1 MTAGPLSVRPHVRTD
16 SKAGAGAG
24 ENDEYLVMAMITNR
38 LAVGSAVDTGS
49 VAFTLI

>member
-24 ENDEYLVMAMITNR
+24 ENDEYRHGNDNQPI
-38 LAVGSAVDTGS
+38 GSWQRR
-49 VAFTLI
+49 